1 MRNRW
6 RLLLVVFLCFLLLG
20 CGKTLDMSKL
30 ISSPVKEIVV
40 YTSGKETRIT
50 DQETIDSVA
59 EVIGKSVFKPAAA
72 SRLNIPG
79 ATSVRVDVIME
90 NGMVTITYPCFQ
102 YDGRVYDAGSDSV
115 QDFYTFI
122 GQ

>member
-6 RLLLVVFLCFLLLG
+6 RLLLVVLLCFLLPG

-30 ISSPVKEIVV
+30 ISSPVKEVVV
-40 YTSGKETRIT
+40 YTSGKEVRIT

-72 SRLNIPG
+72 SHLNIPG
-79 ATSVRVDVIME
+79 ATSVRVDVVME